1 MHPVFKNNDSP
12 ETTAA
17 VFTLGIGHPPGY
29 PLFALAAKIFTLV
42 PAANPAFRVNIFSV
56 FLSMMVLI
64 QAFLGMLKVTAL
76 VKRPEDPVTPVYA
89 LCILPVVAFSLIFWN
104 QAIEAKG
111 GIYMLNLLFFSAVVN
126 LWLDLNQRFH
136 IRYFYM
142 GAFIYGL
149 SLSNHWPSMII
160 LMPVLLYYCAVNFKR
175 LKPRRIAAIVFF
187 FLAGL
192 SAYIYL
198 PIRAA
203 AGPVL
208 DWGNPVD
215 LKSVIWV
222 ILRKGYAG
230 PMAPSTEAYMYM
242 IREYVMFSIRNYSIL
257 LLLAAA
263 GAAVV
268 FKRSRRD
275 FIVLASAYILIVG
288 IVVFY
293 NVSKKDVLWI
303 MDIFLMPAQYVLAL
317 FMAAGLKYLW
327 DKTEDTRA
335 KTVLAAAIVAAF
347 AFMASSNSLQDNNSG
362 DYLSYDYGKNI
373 LKTMPEGSLYIPDG
387 DYNAM
392 PVYYIQEIEGK
403 RKDIK
408 FIAASFLIFQWGVD
422 FFQKQ
427 YGAMDGLKAGA
438 RSENVKKIVDKYA
451 GTGGIFISNYFQDP
465 IGFDARFNRFQDG
478 LLTRLSTS
486 KPDIDASVY
495 KTYSYRG
502 IYSKH
507 TLANNNDFSL
517 VKWYPVTMVNEANAL
532 LDNGK
537 PMQAIELYNKALLF
551 PVDKP
556 EGNIYYNL
564 SLAYGRLG
572 DINNELINLKKAVD
586 HNTEIVAAYSTL
598 GAFYYKYGLL
608 DLSLYAFKK
617 ASQKGQVSETVMR
630 AIAVIE
636 GVAAK
641 DRNEF
646 ALLKAGEKIQANDI
660 NGAMIIYDYLLEN
673 HYKADIIYKNIGV
686 YHFKT
691 GDFKT
696 ALDYFKQSENE
707 TPDAGTAFY
716 TAYTYYSLG
725 MVKDAVSETESGIT
739 KFPDNKMLK
748 NFYVKLKEIPDN
760 GKGADSSDGQG
771 RRDKDK

>member
-1 MHPVFKNNDSP
+1 
-12 ETTAA
+12 
-17 VFTLGIGHPPGY
+17 
-29 PLFALAAKIFTLV
+29 
-42 PAANPAFRVNIFSV
+42 
-56 FLSMMVLI
+56 
-64 QAFLGMLKVTAL
+64 
-76 VKRPEDPVTPVYA
+76 
-89 LCILPVVAFSLIFWN
+89 
-104 QAIEAKG
+104 
-111 GIYMLNLLFFSAVVN
+111 
-126 LWLDLNQRFH
+126 
-136 IRYFYM
+136 
-142 GAFIYGL
+142 
-149 SLSNHWPSMII
+149 
-160 LMPVLLYYCAVNFKR
+160 
-175 LKPRRIAAIVFF
+175 
-187 FLAGL
+187 
-192 SAYIYL
+192 
-198 PIRAA
+198 
-203 AGPVL
+203 
-208 DWGNPVD
+208 
-215 LKSVIWV
+215 
-222 ILRKGYAG
+222 
-230 PMAPSTEAYMYM
+230 
-242 IREYVMFSIRNYSIL
+242 
-257 LLLAAA
+257 
-263 GAAVV
+263 
-268 FKRSRRD
+268 
-275 FIVLASAYILIVG
+275 
-288 IVVFY
+288 
-293 NVSKKDVLWI
+293 
-303 MDIFLMPAQYVLAL
+303 
-317 FMAAGLKYLW
+317 
-327 DKTEDTRA
+327 
-335 KTVLAAAIVAAF
+335 
-347 AFMASSNSLQDNNSG
+347 
-362 DYLSYDYGKNI
+362 
-373 LKTMPEGSLYIPDG
+373 
-387 DYNAM
+387 
-392 PVYYIQEIEGK
+392 
-403 RKDIK
+403 
-408 FIAASFLIFQWGVD
+408 
-422 FFQKQ
+422 
-427 YGAMDGLKAGA
+427 
-438 RSENVKKIVDKYA
+438 
-451 GTGGIFISNYFQDP
+451 
-465 IGFDARFNRFQDG
+465 
-478 LLTRLSTS
+478 
-486 KPDIDASVY
+486 
-495 KTYSYRG
+495 
-502 IYSKH
+502 
-507 TLANNNDFSL
+507 
-517 VKWYPVTMVNEANAL
+517 MVNEANAL